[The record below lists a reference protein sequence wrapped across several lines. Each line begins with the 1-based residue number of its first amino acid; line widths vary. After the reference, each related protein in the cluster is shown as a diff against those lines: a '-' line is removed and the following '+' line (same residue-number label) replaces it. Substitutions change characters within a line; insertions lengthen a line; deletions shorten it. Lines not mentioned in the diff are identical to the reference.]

1 MLTLM
6 VLSPVPAAIG
16 LLAYFFIE
24 RSRTAGAKPNFGS
37 FISTVGFWAVGA
49 LVLAGIIATAVL
61 GAFYDAANAPFAFLV
76 YGPPAFSV
84 GAIAGA
90 VRWRKKMAKPNP
102 D

>member
-6 VLSPVPAAIG
+6 VLSPVHAAIG

-49 LVLAGIIATAVL
+49 LVLAGIIATAL
-61 GAFYDAANAPFAFLV
+61 RLRPARAFR
-76 YGPPAFSV
+76 G
-84 GAIAGA
+84 
-90 VRWRKKMAKPNP
+90 RHCWRSKVAQE
-102 D
+102 DGET